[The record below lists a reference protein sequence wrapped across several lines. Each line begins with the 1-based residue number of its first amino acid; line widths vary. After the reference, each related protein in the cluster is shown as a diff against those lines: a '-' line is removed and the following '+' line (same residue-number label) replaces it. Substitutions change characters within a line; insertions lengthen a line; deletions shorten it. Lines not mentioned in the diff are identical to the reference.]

1 MATRIVDLTN
11 AATVHIWENRFDV
24 EVTSTSMLLDPENGL
39 AGTEPNNLVVI
50 KDDLSREPGAYVTTK
65 FLYQDDGRGRAGDE
79 VLQGNE
85 GTYKQSSQNVYVDLL
100 RHGFSSNSMMDGQYV
115 QEDVMETGEKIIAD
129 WAGRRLPFSLHAHAA
144 GITLVTD
151 TAYTLHNTIDAVAS
165 PYIFRPN
172 GKAAGALVEGDE
184 FDVNLVNKITQLA
197 KTLRPKLKPAKTPW
211 GDRLVCFIHP
221 DQTASLRD
229 SNSQWYA
236 IFNSSLQ
243 GGRVEDNPLFT
254 TALGQINGVLF
265 IEDDFVPPGLNSGA
279 TKFKDKTRRAW
290 IGGAGALS
298 LAFGRGTNK
307 PGFAL
312 NRWKWTK
319 LNEDHGNKN
328 SIGVTTV
335 VGAKRNRF
343 TKPGA
348 AAAHEA
354 GIIVVETYAPYAVA
368 DSDAAYA
375 DWLTAT
381 GASVEA

>member
-11 AATVHIWENRFDV
+11 AATVNLWENRFDV
-24 EVTSTSMLLDPENGL
+24 EVTSQSMLLDPENGL
-39 AGTEPNNLVVI
+39 AGTEPTNLVVI
-50 KDDLSREPGAYVTTK
+50 KDDLSREAGSHIITK
-65 FLYQDDGRGRAGDE
+65 FLYEDDGRGRAGDE

-85 GTYKQSSQNVYVDLL
+85 ATYKQSSQSVYVDII
-100 RHGFSSNSMMDGQYV
+100 RHGFSSASMMDGQYV
-115 QEDVMETGEKIIAD
+115 QEDVMETGEGVMAR
-129 WAGRRLPFSLHAHAA
+129 WGGRRLPFGLHAHAA

-151 TAYTLHNTIDAVAS
+151 TAYNLHNTIDAVSS

-172 GKAAGALVEGDE
+172 GKSAGALVEGDE
-184 FDVNLVNKITQLA
+184 FDVNLLPKISQLA

-211 GDRLVCFIHP
+211 GDRLVCFVHP
-221 DQTASLRD
+221 DQVATMRD
-229 SNSQWYA
+229 SNSQWYNTFA
-236 IFNSSLQ
+236 LTLQ

-254 TALGQINGVLF
+254 TALGQMNGVLF

-290 IGGAGALS
+290 VGGAGALS
-298 LAFGRGTNK
+298 LAFGRGTAK

-328 SIGVTTV
+328 SVGLTTI
-335 VGAKRNRF
+335 VGAKRNRY

-368 DSDAAYA
+368 DSDSAYA
-375 DWLTAT
+375 DWLAAT